1 MCNKC
6 GLKPKKTR
14 GLCKRCYQIW
24 WRSKLKV
31 NIRPENLTPCKSC
44 NKRPIQIIE
53 SGICKACYTKQ
64 YYLKLG
70 IARWI
75 DVKSI
80 TKKDK
85 ESIRLI
91 LLRFKWGYETDIDSL
106 LLTHYYY
113 LYKTPFARDYLQLNH
128 QTFILKIRK
137 FFSKIF
143 IQ

>member
-1 MCNKC
+1 M
-6 GLKPKKTR
+6 
-14 GLCKRCYQIW
+14 
-24 WRSKLKV
+24 
-31 NIRPENLTPCKSC
+31 
-44 NKRPIQIIE
+44 QIIE
-53 SGICKACYTKQ
+53 SGVCKACYTKQ

-75 DVKSI
+75 NVKSI

-85 ESIRLI
+85 EFIRLI
-91 LLRFKWGYETDIDSL
+91 LLRFKWGYETDIDYF

-143 IQ
+143 I